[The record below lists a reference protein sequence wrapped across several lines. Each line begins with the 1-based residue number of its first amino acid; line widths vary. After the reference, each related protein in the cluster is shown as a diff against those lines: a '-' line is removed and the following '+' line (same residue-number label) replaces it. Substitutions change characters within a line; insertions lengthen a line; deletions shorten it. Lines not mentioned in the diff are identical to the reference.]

1 MSYFF
6 EESWSFFIFA
16 ESMKGLIAHIAALFL
31 MMIFIIKGLQSAL
44 PFLSAHFAQ
53 KDTME
58 MLAEAEAENTG
69 EQNKASEREVVG
81 EEKHG
86 FDFHLRTA
94 SIINTKFQSNYT
106 AWWQNA
112 FLPVFTP
119 PPEQA

>member
-1 MSYFF
+1 
-6 EESWSFFIFA
+6 
-16 ESMKGLIAHIAALFL
+16 MKGLIAHIAALFL
-31 MMIFIIKGLQSAL
+31 MMIFIIKGLQPAL

-53 KDTME
+53 KDSME
-58 MLAEAEAENTG
+58 MLAETGAENTG
-69 EQNKASEREVVG
+69 EQSKAGEREVIG

-86 FDFHLRTA
+86 FDFHLLAADKGNLR
-94 SIINTKFQSNYT
+94 FQSNYT

>member
-1 MSYFF
+1 
-6 EESWSFFIFA
+6 
-16 ESMKGLIAHIAALFL
+16 MKGLITYIATVFL
-31 MMIFIIKGLQSAL
+31 MMIFIIKGLQPAL
-44 PFLSAHFAQ
+44 PLLSKHFSQ
-53 KDTME
+53 EETME

-69 EQNKASEREVVG
+69 EQTKAGERELVG

-86 FDFHLRTA
+86 FEFHLWA
-94 SIINTKFQSNYT
+94 AENNDVKFHSNYT